1 VKASQP
7 LTRTDL
13 ALILGV
19 ILLALAAR
27 ALPGPRTIDDAFITF
42 RYSRNLLE
50 GDGFVYNLGSQVLG
64 TTTPLFTLIMA
75 LVGAIMRGQDFQWY
89 AIAVSAI
96 ADAGTATLL
105 FLITRRLTDNRW
117 VGALLGALWA
127 IAPQSV
133 TFAVGG
139 METSINIF
147 WMVGAVWLYVT
158 DRPVWMGIFAALGVL
173 TRIDAVIWIGPLF
186 VYQLV
191 ERILTLPPTP
201 LSAGREGESA
211 RRWGVLALQLER
223 LGNVWR
229 TWLAFVITLIPWL
242 LFSTAYFGSPFPRS
256 LSAKTVAYVMPPGSA
271 LARFIQVYSTPFF
284 EFDALKVIG
293 DATGAKTLA
302 SVGTMIAAVVYLIL
316 SLIGIAYVR
325 RKLPRLLP
333 FLIYPWLYMAIFSL
347 ANPLIFRWYVAPPLP
362 ALMLGIVA
370 GAWSNIE
377 GLQRASRK
385 VRFAPVALGV
395 LAILW
400 IGMSVNAW
408 TLHPDHGPDRPAP
421 QMAWH
426 LIELNYQQVATELRE
441 KYGVTPQT
449 RVASADIGAV
459 GYFSRATI
467 VDTVGLVTPTLSKY
481 YPVPPSLI
489 AEGQNYAIPPQL
501 ILDTQ
506 PAYLVTMEAFVRL
519 GLEKNEAFK
528 AEYGEPIIKQP
539 FPFYG
544 SDMRV
549 YRRQTRQ

>member
-1 VKASQP
+1 MKSSQP
-7 LTRTDL
+7 LTRADL
-13 ALILGV
+13 LLIVGV
-19 ILLALAAR
+19 MLLAIAAR

-42 RYSRNLLE
+42 RYSRNILE
-50 GDGFVYNLGSQVLG
+50 GQGFVYNPGSQVLG
-64 TTTPLFTLIMA
+64 TTTPLFTLLMA
-75 LVGAIMRGQDFQWY
+75 LIGAVARGQDFQWY

-105 FLITRRLTDNRW
+105 FLLARRLTGSRW
-117 VGALLGALWA
+117 IGALLGMLWA
-127 IAPQSV
+127 VAPQSV

-139 METSINIF
+139 METSVNIF
-147 WMVGAVWLYVT
+147 WMVGAVWLYIT
-158 DRPVWMGIFAALGVL
+158 ERPVLMGICAALGIL

-186 VYQLV
+186 VYQLAERWISLRSEPPL
-191 ERILTLPPTP
+191 ERIP
-201 LSAGREGESA
+201 
-211 RRWGVLALQLER
+211 
-223 LGNVWR
+223 WR
-229 TWLAFVITLIPWL
+229 TWLSFIITLIPWL
-242 LFSTAYFGSPFPRS
+242 FFSMAYFGSPFPRS

-293 DATGAKTLA
+293 DAIGVQTLA
-302 SVGTMIAAVVYLIL
+302 SVGTMIAAVVYLML
-316 SLIGIAYVR
+316 SLIGIAYTR

-333 FLIYPWLYMAIFSL
+333 FLIYPWLYMAIFSI
-347 ANPLIFRWYVAPPLP
+347 ANPLIFRWYAAPPLP

-370 GAWSNIE
+370 GAWAIIE
-377 GLQRASRK
+377 GIQRANRTVK
-385 VRFAPVALGV
+385 LAPIAIGI

-400 IGMSVNAW
+400 GGMSINAW

-441 KYGVTPQT
+441 KYGVTPET

-467 VDTVGLVTPTLSKY
+467 VDTVGLVTPALSKY
-481 YPVPPSLI
+481 YPVSPSLI
-489 AEGQNYAIPPQL
+489 ADGQNYAIPPQL

-506 PAYLVTMEAFVRL
+506 PAYLVTMEAFARL

-528 AEYGEPIIKQP
+528 AEYGEPIIRKP
-539 FPFYG
+539 FAFYG

-549 YRRQTRQ
+549 YRRGAG